1 MAPETIPWGERV
13 EVEAVPAETPLPTS
27 LARERQARTRKPR
40 TDHQLR
46 MRCVRRLRE
55 QRGGRDG
62 CGQSG
67 GESQQNRQQDEQPHE
82 QRGVEWKAYTS
93 HWGTSFDVAV

>member
-13 EVEAVPAETPLPTS
+13 EVEAVPAETPLPLS
-27 LARERQARTRKPR
+27 LARERQARTRKPW

-55 QRGGRDG
+55 QHGGRDSG
-62 CGQSG
+62 GQSG
-67 GESQQNRQQDEQPHE
+67 GESQQNRQQDEQPRE

-93 HWGTSFDVAV
+93 HWGNLL